1 MKEAAT
7 DRSKAEGAIRGL
19 ERIKADF
26 QMRGAN
32 ATTIER
38 AISTIRQAADHIE
51 TLEARVAT
59 LSAALAGIESA
70 ISKGIREN
78 DLPHHTIHL
87 PDGTVV
93 SGPVADYFRNILVA
107 IRDLAAREAT
117 R

>member
-1 MKEAAT
+1 MKEAAAP
-7 DRSKAEGAIRGL
+7 SKAEGAIRGL

-59 LSAALAGIESA
+59 LSAALEPFAKLSA
-70 ISKGIREN
+70 MPEMRVLKSETDINLEGEGGRVRPKF
-78 DLPHHTIHL
+78 DLNKAL
-87 PDGTVV
+87 
-93 SGPVADYFRNILVA
+93 R
-107 IRDLAAREAT
+107 AAKEAK